1 MSRDSFCL
9 LTTLVFVGYSK
20 FLPSISLRKFVI
32 LPIPHSTIH
41 HFHKNLH
48 FGKKKSLTSA
58 KKLHFVKKLH
68 FDKKSSLWQKSLIP
82 TKPLIWASFLSKW
95 IFFVEVKL
103 FPVEVSHCKRKSFLF
118 FQPFLLHNDFDA
130 IVFEIENLN
139 LVLSFDLLDYIII
152 LDLYIKSFLV
162 IRTQ

>member
-1 MSRDSFCL
+1 MFSHLEIFREAKKGVTIWGVTIMSRDSFCWL
-9 LTTLVFVGYSK
+9 FKIFAKHFTST
-20 FLPSISLRKFVI
+20 
-32 LPIPHSTIH
+32 IPHFDNPS
-41 HFHKNLH
+41 FKN
-48 FGKKKSLTSA
+48 TSFSQ
-58 KKLHFVKKLH
+58 KNLH